1 MLSGIRVF
9 SSDSVWQQILAD
21 FNATVV
27 QDKMFADVNVDDLR
41 LDLPISP
48 AKLKSCIMAAADC
61 AGVLESIFGHPVS
74 LSRLQSQIVVRLFQS
89 GGMTAD
95 ELKVALGYAESANTH
110 TVDTAIYGLRKIF
123 GHEFIKNDQG
133 VYKIGRI

>member
-27 QDKMFADVNVDDLR
+27 QDKMFADVNVDDLQ

-48 AKLKSCIMAAADC
+48 AKLKSCIMDAADY
-61 AGVLESIFGHPVS
+61 ADVLESVFGHQVS

-95 ELKVALGYAESANTH
+95 ELKVALGYAENANTH
-110 TVDTAIYGLRKIF
+110 TVDTAIYSLRKIF
-123 GHEFIKNDQG
+123 GHEFIKNDRG